1 MKKITLTDRL
11 KYAFDNFMAK
21 GTISLVAGL
30 ALVSALFILT
40 TAILL
45 VITGLKS
52 PDNPPLTLPE
62 AVWSTLMRTLDTGTV
77 GGDTGWIFRL
87 FMLFVTF
94 GGIFI
99 ISTLIGLLTSGI
111 ESKLEDLRKGRSR
124 VIEEDHIIILG
135 WSFQISTLL
144 SELIIANANHP
155 QRAMVILSNEDKVE
169 MEETIN
175 KWLKFKYRTRIV
187 CRTGN
192 CSDLG
197 DLGLVNI
204 QNSRSIII
212 LNPPSEYGDINLIK
226 TLLAIINIPRNDQKS
241 YHIVAEVQEEKSLD
255 IIKLIAGNQVE
266 TLLKNDIISRISV
279 QTCRHRGLA
288 TVYMDLF
295 DFSGNEIY
303 LISEPS
309 LWGKTYREIL
319 NCYPE
324 SSVIGIS
331 NDQGKTELNPPEN
344 RVFKTGEK
352 LIVLAEDDDTSQVS
366 GLTPTINENLIV
378 SEITRESQPENTLI
392 LGWNIRVPSM
402 IKMLEEYVCANSGV
416 TVVANL
422 SKEET
427 LLEENCPNLVKQKF
441 NYVQGEPTEK
451 SVLESLNLAQYNQI
465 LITSSDQV
473 EPELADAQTL
483 VSLLQLR
490 HLIKKNKGNQAI
502 ITEMLDA
509 QNQELAAV
517 AKPDDF
523 VISERIISLIMAQIA
538 ENKLLNQIFQELFD
552 PEGAEIYLKPVTNYV
567 ITGESVNFYT
577 IVESGNR
584 QGESVIGYRIK
595 ADLNNKAKNY
605 GITLNPPKSNL
616 IKFSDEDQIIVI
628 AEF

>member
-40 TAILL
+40 TAIFL
-45 VITGLKS
+45 VITGIKS
-52 PDNPPLTLPE
+52 PDNPPLSLPE

-111 ESKLEDLRKGRSR
+111 ESKLEELRKGRSR

-212 LNPPSEYGDINLIK
+212 LNPPSESGDINLIK
-226 TLLAIINIPRNDQKS
+226 TLLAITNIPRNDQKS

-279 QTCRHRGLA
+279 QTCRNRGLA

-309 LWGKTYREIL
+309 LVGKTYREIL
-319 NCYPE
+319 NYYHE

-331 NDQGKTELNPPEN
+331 NQESKPELNPPKN
-344 RVFKTGEK
+344 RVLQSGEK
-352 LIVLAEDDDTSQVS
+352 LIVLAEDDDISTVS
-366 GLTPTINENLIV
+366 ALIPDINENLIV
-378 SEITRESQPENTLI
+378 SEITKEFQPENTLI

-402 IKMLEEYVCANSGV
+402 IKMLEEYVCPNSGV

-427 LLEENCPNLVKQKF
+427 LLEENCPNLVKQKV

-509 QNQELAAV
+509 QNQDLAAV

-552 PEGAEIYLKPVTNYV
+552 PEGAEIYLKPVTNYI

-595 ADLNNKAKNY
+595 ADVNNKAKNY

-616 IKFSDEDQIIVI
+616 IKFTDEDQIIVI
-628 AEF
+628 AES